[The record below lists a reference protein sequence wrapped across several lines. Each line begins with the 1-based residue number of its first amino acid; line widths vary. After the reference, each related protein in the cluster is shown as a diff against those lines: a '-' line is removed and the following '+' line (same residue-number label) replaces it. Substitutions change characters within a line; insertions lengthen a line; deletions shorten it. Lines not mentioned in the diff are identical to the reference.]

1 MTTKKKPK
9 NKSAALTPGRA
20 KKKIVGWREWVRL
33 PDLNVPKIKAKLDT
47 GARTSTLHAFR
58 VTPFTKDGAAY
69 VRFFVLPLQRRSKPE
84 VKCVALVIDH
94 RTITDSGGK
103 REERPVIRT
112 VLKIGKSR
120 YPIELTLTDRDQM
133 GFRLLLGRQ
142 ALRRRYLVDP
152 GRSFVIRKRKKKRA
166 TSKTR

>member
-1 MTTKKKPK
+1 MTTRRAKKVIASPLPPRK
-9 NKSAALTPGRA
+9 

-33 PDLNVPKIKAKLDT
+33 PDLKVLKIKAKLDT

-58 VTPFTKDGAAY
+58 VTPFTKDGASY
-69 VRFFVLPLQRRSKPE
+69 VRFFVHPLQRRNTPE
-84 VKCVALVIDH
+84 TKCVALVIDQ

-120 YPIELTLTDRDQM
+120 YPIELTLTNRDQM
-133 GFRLLLGRQ
+133 GFRMLLGRQ

-152 GRSFVIRKRKKKRA
+152 GRSFVIRKKKRKRA
-166 TSKTR
+166 RPNPR

>member
-1 MTTKKKPK
+1 MMKRRVKK
-9 NKSAALTPGRA
+9 AAPSPLPPRK
-20 KKKIVGWREWVRL
+20 KKKIIGWREWVKL
-33 PDLNVPKIKAKLDT
+33 PDLKVLKIKAKIDT
-47 GARTSTLHAFR
+47 GARTSALHAFR
-58 VTPFTKDGAAY
+58 VTPFTKDGASY
-69 VRFFVLPLQRRSKPE
+69 VRFYVHPLQRKNKPE

-120 YPIELTLTDRDQM
+120 YPIELTLTNRDQM
-133 GFRLLLGRQ
+133 GFRMLLGRQ

-152 GRSFVIRKRKKKRA
+152 SRSFVIRKKRKSRA
-166 TSKTR
+166 RLKIR